1 LRHLAQLRRG
11 DDGRGDARLLRRG
24 RAPAR
29 AYGGGKAG
37 GLVLALDGLA
47 LGFAGGAR
55 GLLSDKFKFGGKG
68 AQGWR
73 GQRIGKADY
82 RHGAAYRAPIPA
94 KE

>member
-11 DDGRGDARLLRRG
+11 DDGRGNARLLRRG
-24 RAPAR
+24 GAPAR
-29 AYGGGKAG
+29 AYGGRKAR
-37 GLVLALDGLA
+37 GLVLALAGLA

-55 GLLSDKFKFGGKG
+55 GFLSDKFQFGGEG

-73 GQRIGKADY
+73 GQRIGQAY
-82 RHGAAYRAPIPA
+82 NRHMPAYRAPIPA